1 MIDAKNIK
9 DRISL
14 AEKWLLGSG
23 IQNTGGDS
31 DVYGSFNAWYDA
43 NEKNFSFAYSEITG
57 YGISTLSY
65 LNKLNKNG
73 LLAERSK
80 IAADWL
86 IDKAYSADDAFSC
99 RFENGKFMDRFC
111 TFDAGMCLNGLTSLY
126 SATKDGKY
134 LRISRKIADWM
145 VDKMQKKDG
154 SFYTRYFKEKN
165 QLEDNGDKWSKQ
177 PGSFLAK
184 VAIGLLNLYSI
195 LKDDKYEQAARKICD
210 FALELQQDDGRFVTD
225 NKDKSTFVHA
235 HCYTAEGLLS
245 AGIILNESK
254 YIESAV
260 SALKWIT
267 KHQMPSG
274 GFPAYFVNN
283 KFVDVESPDISSQ
296 VMRLYL
302 LIKNFGTI
310 DEISLDEIN
319 LDSGIKRI
327 FDFQCMD
334 NEKQAYGGFMSGKAW
349 FYPENK
355 NAKHVNSWVTM
366 FIVQAVNMY
375 LDKENIREFNVLD
388 IV

>member
-1 MIDAKNIK
+1 MIDAKSIK
-9 DRISL
+9 DKISL
-14 AEKWLLGSG
+14 AEKWLLESG
-23 IQNTGGDS
+23 IQNTDENS
-31 DVYGSFNAWYDA
+31 NVYGSFNAWYDA
-43 NEKNFSFAYSEITG
+43 NEKLFSFAYSEITG

-65 LNKLNKNG
+65 LNKLKRNG

-86 IDKAYSADDAFSC
+86 VDKAYSANDAFFC

-111 TFDAGMCLNGLTSLY
+111 TFDAGMCLKGLTSLY

-134 LRISRKIADWM
+134 LRISMKIADWM
-145 VDKMQKKDG
+145 ADKMQKKDG

-165 QLEDNGDKWSKQ
+165 QFEENGNKWSKQ

-184 VAIGLLNLYSI
+184 ASIGLLSLHKISG
-195 LKDDKYEQAARKICD
+195 DEKYKEVARKICD
-210 FALELQQDDGRFVTD
+210 FALKLQQEDGRFVTD

-235 HCYTAEGLLS
+235 HCYTVEGLMA
-245 AGIILNESK
+245 AGAMLDEKK
-254 YIESAV
+254 YVKSAV
-260 SALKWIT
+260 NALNWIIR
-267 KHQMPSG
+267 HQMPSG
-274 GFPAYFVNN
+274 GFPAYYTDN
-283 KFVDVESPDISSQ
+283 KFVNVESPDISSQ
-296 VMRLYL
+296 IIRLYL
-302 LIKNFGTI
+302 LMKNFRAIDGT
-310 DEISLDEIN
+310 SLDGMN
-319 LDSGIKRI
+319 LESGIKRI

-375 LDKENIREFNVLD
+375 LNKESIGDFNVLD